1 MIGSAPTPRAL
12 DWRDAESQ
20 HAFLRSQRARS
31 TCAREVTR
39 VGELVLEGAARLA
52 RTHGLALPD
61 ARPSAD
67 RILVQLGPV
76 ALSLA
81 WLKVGKVDTPDNGQL
96 LAIAWR
102 GVLAARG
109 GVTYAP
115 ERTAVAARTAAPV
128 ALWEQALAPSATS
141 PDDWHWHA
149 QGLDEAGHTSDEV
162 AARCIEELRTA
173 LEAALGEATPPVA

>member
-31 TCAREVTR
+31 ACAREVTR
-39 VGELVLEGAARLA
+39 VGELVLEGATRLA
-52 RTHGLALPD
+52 REYGLPLPD

-67 RILVQLGPV
+67 RSIVQLGPV

-81 WLKVGKVDTPDNGQL
+81 WLKVGKADTPDCGQL

-102 GVLAARG
+102 GVLASRG
-109 GVTYAP
+109 GSTYAP
-115 ERTAVAARTAAPV
+115 ERTVAASRAVAPV
-128 ALWEQALAPSATS
+128 ALWEQALTPSATTA
-141 PDDWHWHA
+141 DDWHWHA
-149 QGLDEAGHTSDEV
+149 QGLDESGHTSDEV
-162 AARCIEELRTA
+162 AARCVAELRTA
-173 LEAALGEATPPVA
+173 LEALLPAPVVAQG